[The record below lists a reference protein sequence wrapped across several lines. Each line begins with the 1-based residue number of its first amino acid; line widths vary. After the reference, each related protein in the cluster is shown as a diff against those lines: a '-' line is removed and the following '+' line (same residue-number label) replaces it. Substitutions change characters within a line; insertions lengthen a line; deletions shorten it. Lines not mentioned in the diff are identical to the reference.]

1 MILQR
6 YVTGFRM
13 RPKNTMT
20 ISRRTLMVTGLGAT
34 AASFVGG
41 RSAYGASWHGPQP
54 RLLASDLALP
64 AAFTVDLPLP
74 TILRPVSVERGED
87 RYFLDVRSSRL
98 EILP

>member
-1 MILQR
+1 MR
-6 YVTGFRM
+6 FRM
-13 RPKNTMT
+13 GPKNTMT

-41 RSAYGASWHGPQP
+41 TSAYGASWHGPQP

-74 TILRPVSVERGED
+74 TVLKAISAEPSVD
-87 RYFLDVRSSRL
+87 RYDLGSVCAGG
-98 EILP
+98 